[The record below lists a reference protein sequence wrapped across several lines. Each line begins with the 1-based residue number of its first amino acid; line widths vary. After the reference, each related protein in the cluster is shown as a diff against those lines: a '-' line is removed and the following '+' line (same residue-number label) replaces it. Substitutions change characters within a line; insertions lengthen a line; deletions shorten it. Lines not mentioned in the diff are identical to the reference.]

1 MPGAAL
7 GLIDTEGEAVIVLRR
22 RGLLVGLLLREGEDW
37 VVRDW
42 ETEMDE
48 QEVGSMVGVPAWEGV
63 VNMKRLGV

>member
-1 MPGAAL
+1 VPGAAL
-7 GLIDTEGEAVIVLRR
+7 GLIDTEGEAVIVVRR
-22 RGLLVGLLLREGEDW
+22 RGLFVGLLLREGEDW

-48 QEVGSMVGVPAWEGV
+48 QEVGSMVSVPEGEGV